1 MSLREENEVSDAA
14 IHCMRWRRTDK
25 CGSLSET
32 QWIATG
38 FQPSRLQKISFSLH
52 QYNQLPITYPYKKR
66 KKKHL
71 GLPYVRKRF
80 FHLVQYSY
88 HKMIKTYLLYILSI
102 FSFSLPLLAKPID
115 IFFGT
120 SGRGAEGIYHATF
133 NPENGRFTPAKLS
146 ATIGSPGF
154 LTTHPN
160 GKILYSVGRWDGGT
174 GALGYHIGPK
184 GELKEFTRMACPDG
198 GGCHIAVHPSGKFLL
213 TAQYGGGSVAMF
225 PLNKE
230 GNLQTPTVIEHQGGS
245 KVVERRQESPHPHW
259 TGFSPDGKYA
269 LVPDLGLD
277 QIVIYKVDT
286 NKPSI
291 SKHGVA
297 QSVPGGGPRHMRF
310 SVDGK
315 FIYLL
320 NELNLSVTTFAWDA
334 QKGTAKR
341 LTTTPSLSEEV
352 KAGESFNS
360 SAEILVHPG
369 GQFVYS
375 SNRGHDTVSVYQAN
389 PKTGKLKVIQV
400 QPIRGAFPRNIN
412 LTPNADWLLAAGAD
426 SNTVAAHRVDPK
438 TGKLTYQRGSV
449 INVPSPICI
458 LFLD

>member
-1 MSLREENEVSDAA
+1 MKSFL
-14 IHCMRWRRTDK
+14 
-25 CGSLSET
+25 
-32 QWIATG
+32 
-38 FQPSRLQKISFSLH
+38 FSL
-52 QYNQLPITYPYKKR
+52 L
-66 KKKHL
+66 HL
-71 GLPYVRKRF
+71 FL
-80 FHLVQYSY
+80 
-88 HKMIKTYLLYILSI
+88 I
-102 FSFSLPLLAKPID
+102 SLPVVSVIGKPLNVYL
-115 IFFGT
+115 GT
-120 SGRGAEGIYHATF
+120 GGRGSEGIYRTTF
-133 NPENGRFTPAKLS
+133 NPENGKFSGVKL
-146 ATIGSPGF
+146 AAEIGSPGF
-154 LTTHPN
+154 LALHPDGN
-160 GKILYSVGRWDGGT
+160 KIYAVARWEKEAGTVGYSV
-174 GALGYHIGPK
+174 LPN

-198 GGCHIAVHPSGKFLL
+198 GGAHIAIHPSGKFLI

-225 PLNKE
+225 PLDKD
-230 GNLQTPTVIEHQGGS
+230 GHLQNPTVIEHEGGS

-269 LVPDLGLD
+269 LIPDLGLD
-277 QIVIYKVDT
+277 QIVIYKVDS
-286 NKPSI
+286 KKSFI

-310 SVDGK
+310 SMDGK

-320 NELNLSVTTFAWDA
+320 NELSLSVTTFAWDA

-341 LTTTPSLSEEV
+341 LTTTPALSEKV

-360 SAEILVHPG
+360 SAEILVHPSG
-369 GQFVYS
+369 SFVYS

-389 PKTGKLKVIQV
+389 PKTGKLKVVQV

-458 LFLD
+458 LFVK